1 MSDDSVPRP
10 SPESCHR
17 VHASGH
23 RRPGSSGFAFASWR
37 LPYAE
42 LPFDQMLS
50 ALTARIASHEDR
62 EAERVG
68 DGKRRI

>member
-1 MSDDSVPRP
+1 VSSSPRIRP
-10 SPESCHR
+10 SSTW
-17 VHASGH
+17 
-23 RRPGSSGFAFASWR
+23 SSGFAFASWR